1 MKQSK
6 KLLSLVLAIIMMFG
20 TVSVVAN
27 AGLVKGD
34 VKYDVIDGA
43 ALTAEQV
50 ADLALDYVD
59 SDIMYSI
66 NKGKK
71 LDLSILGDIRTDTID
86 HLLDDV
92 YDLYSGFWWA
102 IGKGLIGDAGD
113 LDLSMLKNVQRSGG
127 DLNVIYAL
135 LKLLGCDNNANILK
149 KAAYGIGTKSGL
161 DLGLI
166 ESFMSDDLD
175 EINGY
180 LGDNL
185 ATILA
190 ETVFDELIYGSYGYP
205 DKSKNLSALPTEVNT
220 VDKGLSLAV
229 NNLLSKPQDYTWEG
243 EGDDKTK
250 VWNENSIVSRK
261 FAADSSLAI
270 NLNSDSVLGIVD
282 KLFDTAVAE
291 FGPTYLNNDVKKL
304 LMEAVGVDF
313 VRLDDEKDAKL
324 ITSITAEG
332 TGYVDVA
339 GSGVRENT
347 KVTVTDELASVQNYL
362 CDAQLWKVDGVWYF
376 RDYQKVTQKDANGD
390 AVLDENGNEVRVKQ
404 DRFFKADISGANEFY
419 DVINWDYTVDASFVT
434 KAATIDTYGSLFGS
448 LNHILYQVLNTAI
461 NKDVISQTELDAL
474 WVDGANS
481 NLNGNIERVAKY
493 ILTNYTRRVFGK
505 SSEYVDPETGKATAE
520 FAAKV
525 ANLSLI
531 GLVEYIGLPMFGDAM
546 PQLILTENSL
556 EDLPDEQKLYA
567 FGAAILREFMTQ
579 IAAERN
585 YDSFIY
591 GDTLTASTGRK
602 FASHSND
609 EWFNLILNMG
619 MDIAYEY
626 TNKALVN
633 FEDKNW
639 PAEGI
644 TKDRWQGMLNNLLDW
659 AVDYIGDAT
668 AGTSVLAGFEP
679 SVFAGIS
686 DPLDKLSYA
695 FNKLLPLGFISG
707 CSSETYAVDFG
718 VLLNTVI
725 RNLVEELDISG
736 LISLFGRDNSSSKT
750 GKNAHY
756 NILTDKNAVSM
767 ILDLANDI
775 LALVFG
781 VDLLP
786 DTTNCATVLAPANLQ
801 TTVERLLKSLYGRE
815 VALLENALPV
825 VAQFISEWGGEQEID
840 TPKISLKDTIE
851 LTSGAITG
859 STFTFS
865 NGSTGV
871 WRHYVDKNGAEQQ
884 DNQYAYECTG
894 VEIKDI
900 NDNTVSEVTVTAY
913 PTGKLDFG
921 ESGNVTFNVS
931 GISEAGKVVRFD
943 INYKVYAENG
953 TALADGAIFTV
964 SKYVYLA
971 YNADLNGTDAKIY
984 TDDVSFLYK
993 ELEFYVYFNWVAI
1006 EDGVTAIPN
1015 LNTFRIRSE
1024 GSRSGNFAKISTGEQ
1039 KGITVTPFTGDGT
1052 STDSKANSIK
1062 TNEDSSPKVNGETY
1076 EKTGDNVTGKNFAV
1090 NEANYNASTFTPG
1103 DVLTWSV
1110 TAKAYKPSNSKS
1122 NGTKESSVSLF
1133 FYSGEA
1139 YDNVKDVVAS
1149 EVKKFRKSSDYET
1162 GTVYATK
1169 VLTTAN
1175 STDKNGKTV
1184 IRESNFKETAVVDGE
1199 EVTVLNGTTA
1209 WNSYVDAFNNAVRLA
1224 YQPWN
1229 ANSLYTHQA
1238 AYEALKVAAADLDLC
1253 KIDETKVTASAG
1265 ADKDKWALNLKTAM
1279 NDAEE
1284 SLGGKSF
1291 YDYKMYRWS
1300 RYEDARKDARNLV
1313 AAFTNQNYTTAET
1326 KYFTYRSDYK
1336 VSDINTMIAGNAYEK
1351 YIKALYEDYT
1361 EEEIEANKE
1370 ALAKAKNNYANISV
1384 LDYANAANYVT
1395 LTADRLLERD
1405 SYDKDLH
1412 LVNEIA
1418 SAVNVV
1424 GTTNT
1429 EGYTAKS
1436 WARYANALASAQAL
1450 VGSEVCDDIFDAK
1463 YELQVARNELRT
1475 EEADDTELRALIAQA
1490 QTALANASSYAN
1502 TDKELGQVLAALGMN
1517 TVKDS
1522 DGNEVDLFPNGALN
1536 VVEKSYDVDE
1546 TKKYDRAANA
1556 LREALSKL
1564 TYTGFSVSGA
1574 ATDTQIGS
1582 EKAEDGTVTVI
1593 TAKTLTIAQKLSAN
1607 AVADAHVVNGNKG
1620 TVSLNG
1626 TYALSGD
1633 EQAYYTGTG
1642 STLTYVDSANRV
1654 LYTVSLIVKGDVN
1667 GDGVVDVLDAATVER
1682 VANNHGELKGL
1693 YFAAAKQANDLEDIS
1708 TSDYSYVVNEALKG

>member
-27 AGLVKGD
+27 AGLVKGE
-34 VKYDVIDGA
+34 VKYDAIDGA

-66 NKGKK
+66 NKGKA
-71 LDLSILGDIRTDTID
+71 LDLSILGEVRTDTID
-86 HLLDDV
+86 HMLDDV
-92 YDLYSGFWWA
+92 YDLYNSVWWA
-102 IGKGLIGDAGD
+102 IGKGLLGDAGD
-113 LDLSMLKNVQRSGG
+113 LDLSMLKKVQRSGG

-135 LKLLGCDNNANILK
+135 LKLIGCDNNAGILS
-149 KAAYGIGTKSGL
+149 KAAYGIGTSNGL

-205 DKSKNLSALPTEVNT
+205 DKSKNLTDGIPTEANT

-229 NNLLSKPQDYTWEG
+229 NNLLSKPQDYKWEG

-261 FAADSSLAI
+261 FAADSSLSI
-270 NLNSDSVLGIVD
+270 NLNTESVLGIVD

-313 VRLDDEKDAKL
+313 IRLDDDKDANL
-324 ITSITAEG
+324 IKTITTG
-332 TGYVDVA
+332 TDYVDVA
-339 GSGVRENT
+339 GSCVRENA
-347 KVTVTDELASVQNYL
+347 KVTVTAELASVQNYL

-419 DVINWDYTVDASFVT
+419 DVINWDYEVKADFIT
-434 KAATIDTYGSLFGS
+434 KATTIDIYGSLFGS
-448 LNHILYQVLNTAI
+448 LNTILYQVLNTAI

-474 WVDGANS
+474 WVDGDNS

-493 ILTNYTRRVFGK
+493 ILVNYTRRVFGK
-505 SSEYVDPETGKATAE
+505 SSEYVDPETGKATTD
-520 FAAKV
+520 FANKV
-525 ANLSLI
+525 NEKSLI

-546 PQLILTENSL
+546 PQLILPEDGLASVPEN
-556 EDLPDEQKLYA
+556 QKLYA

-579 IAAERN
+579 IAADRN
-585 YDSFIY
+585 YDEFIY
-591 GDTLTASTGRK
+591 GTTLTAKTGRE
-602 FASHSND
+602 FVSHTNE
-609 EWFNLILNMG
+609 EWFNLLLNMG
-619 MDIAYEY
+619 MDIAFEY

-633 FEDKNW
+633 FVASDW

-644 TKDRWQGMLNNLLDW
+644 EESRWKGMLDQLIDW
-659 AVDYIGDAT
+659 AIDYIGSNDS
-668 AGTSVLAGFEP
+668 SVLAGFEG
-679 SVFAGIS
+679 SAFTNL
-686 DPLDKLSYA
+686 DTLDKLSYA
-695 FNKLLPLGFISG
+695 FNTLLPLGFISG
-707 CSSETYAVDFG
+707 CSSETYAVDFK
-718 VLLNTVI
+718 VLLNDVI
-725 RNLVEELDISG
+725 KPLVENLDIAG
-736 LISLFGRDNSSSKT
+736 LLSLFGRDNSSSKT

-781 VDLLP
+781 ADLLP
-786 DTTNCATVLAPANLQ
+786 DTTNCATVLAPANLK
-801 TTVERLLKSLYGRE
+801 TTVYNLLTKLYGRE
-815 VALLENALPV
+815 TALLPNALPV

-840 TPKISLKDTIE
+840 TPKLSLKE
-851 LTSGAITG
+851 VVSLSSGAVTG
-859 STFTFS
+859 ATFTFS

-871 WRHYVDKNGAEQQ
+871 WRSYKDAAGNSYQ
-884 DNQYAYECTG
+884 DNQYKYECTG
-894 VEIKDI
+894 VKVKDI
-900 NDNTVSEVTVTAY
+900 NDNTVSEVTVTGY
-913 PTGKLDFG
+913 PTNVLDFG
-921 ESGNVTFNVS
+921 ESGTVTYNVS
-931 GISEAGKVVRFD
+931 GVTSPGKVVRFD
-943 INYKVYAENG
+943 VNYKVYAENG

-964 SKYVYLA
+964 SKYVYLN
-971 YNADLNGTDAKIY
+971 YNPTTTGQVCDTGKKGTQDCRAKIY
-984 TDDVSFLYK
+984 YDFFIGYDSNTATF
-993 ELEFYVYFNWVAI
+993 ERTI
-1006 EDGVTAIPN
+1006 TGVTVGYVSKDSGI
-1015 LNTFRIRSE
+1015 
-1024 GSRSGNFAKISTGEQ
+1024 GSKTCKIQAKDNATQ
-1039 KGITVTPFTGDGT
+1039 QGITYPSFGVKT
-1052 STDSKANSIK
+1052 SSSVSENGYFQVADINTASAYAKTEGNSI
-1062 TNEDSSPKVNGETY
+1062 
-1076 EKTGDNVTGKNFAV
+1076 
-1090 NEANYNASTFTPG
+1090 
-1103 DVLTWSV
+1103 TWSV
-1110 TAKAYKPSNSKS
+1110 DGYANSA
-1122 NGTKESSVSLF
+1122 SSVTKNQSVKVT
-1133 FYSGEA
+1133 FYDAEGYS
-1139 YDNVKDVVAS
+1139 NVKDVVAS
-1149 EVKKFRKSSDYET
+1149 EVKKLRKSSDYET

-1169 VLTTAN
+1169 VLTTEN
-1175 STDKNGKTV
+1175 SEKNGKTV
-1184 IRESNFKETAVVDGE
+1184 IRESNFENTAVVDGE
-1199 EVTVLNGTTA
+1199 KVTVLNGTTA
-1209 WNSYVDAFNNAVRLA
+1209 WNNYVTAFNNAVQRA
-1224 YQPWN
+1224 YQLWN
-1229 ANSLYTHQA
+1229 NESVYGLQD

-1265 ADKDKWALNLKTAM
+1265 NEKDNWAMALDKAM
-1279 NDAEE
+1279 NAAED

-1313 AAFTNQNYTTAET
+1313 AAFTNQNYNTAET
-1326 KYFTYRSDYK
+1326 QYFTYRSDYK
-1336 VSDINTMIAGNAYEK
+1336 VSDINGMIKGNEYET

-1361 EEEIEANKE
+1361 EDEIEANKT

-1395 LTADRLLERD
+1395 LTADRLLDRD
-1405 SYDKDLH
+1405 AYTKTQHLKNEYD
-1412 LVNEIA
+1412 
-1418 SAVNVV
+1418 SAMNVI
-1424 GTTNT
+1424 GDTNT
-1429 EGYTAKS
+1429 AGYTTKS
-1436 WARYANALASAQAL
+1436 WTRYENALKAAKELLDNNSDL
-1450 VGSEVCDDIFDAK
+1450 CDAIFDAK

-1490 QTALANASSYAN
+1490 QAALANASSYAN
-1502 TDKELGQVLAALGMN
+1502 TAKDIGEVLAALGMDEV
-1517 TVKDS
+1517 TDTKT
-1522 DGNEVDLFPNGALN
+1522 NEKVDLFPNGALN
-1536 VVEKSYDVDE
+1536 VVNKSYDVDE

-1564 TYTGFSVSGA
+1564 TLTGFTVPGA
-1574 ATDTQIGS
+1574 VDTQIGS
-1582 EKAEDGTVTVI
+1582 EKNDDNIVTTI
-1593 TAKTLTIAQKLSAN
+1593 TAKTLTIAQRLSADT
-1607 AVADAHVVNGNKG
+1607 VADAHIVNGNKG
-1620 TVSLNG
+1620 IVSLNG

-1642 STLTYVDSANRV
+1642 STLTYVNNV
-1654 LYTVSLIVKGDVN
+1654 NVPLYTVSLIVKGDVN

-1682 VANNHGELKGL
+1682 VVNNHGELKGL
-1693 YFAAAKQANDLEDIS
+1693 YFAAAKNDNNLEAL
-1708 TSDYSYVVNEALKG
+1708 TAQDYSVVVNTALAG